1 MNFTSL
7 PFCNQKVE
15 TLIVLKLESEEAEE
29 ISFKTPKLAVDLF
42 STEF

>member
-1 MNFTSL
+1 MLDNKMTKRQFLNIPL
-7 PFCNQKVE
+7 PE
-15 TLIVLKLESEEAEE
+15 IRESEEAEE

>member
-1 MNFTSL
+1 MSS
-7 PFCNQKVE
+7 E
-15 TLIVLKLESEEAEE
+15 IRESEEAEE